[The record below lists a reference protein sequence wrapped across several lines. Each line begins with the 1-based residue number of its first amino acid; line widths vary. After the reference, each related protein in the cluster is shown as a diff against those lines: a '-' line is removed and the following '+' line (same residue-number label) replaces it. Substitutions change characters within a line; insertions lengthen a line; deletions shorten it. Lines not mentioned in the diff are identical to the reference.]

1 MPVRTALAEDS
12 FLVRE
17 ALIRLLEDADE
28 VELVAVCEDAEALR
42 AAIETLELDVVITDI
57 RMPPDHSDEGIR
69 LATELR
75 TTHPNLG
82 VIVLS
87 AYGDAPYALA
97 LLEGGSDRRAYLL
110 KERVHSGRQLIGT
123 IEAVARGGS
132 VVDAKIVET
141 LASSR
146 EVDQHSALPSL
157 SPRER
162 EILVEM
168 AHGASNQAIAESLGM
183 TKRAVEKHINSI
195 FAKLDMPPTADVSR
209 RVQAVLIYLADAQ
222 SGATPA
228 SAPSRPGTAAP
239 L

>member
-1 MPVRTALAEDS
+1 MAVRTALAEDS

-17 ALIRLLEDADE
+17 ALTHLLEDADE
-28 VELVAVCEDAEALR
+28 VELVAVCEDADALR
-42 AAIETLELDVVITDI
+42 AAIETRELDLVITDI
-57 RMPPDHSDEGIR
+57 RLPPSHSDEGIR
-69 LATELR
+69 LAGELR
-75 TTHPNLG
+75 HSHPDLG

-141 LASSR
+141 LAASR
-146 EVDQHSALPSL
+146 ELDHRSALPSL
-157 SPRER
+157 TPRER

-168 AHGASNQAIAESLGM
+168 ARGASNAAIGTELGM

-195 FAKLDMPPTADVSR
+195 FAKLEMPPTADVSR
-209 RVQAVLIYLADAQ
+209 RVRAVLIYLADAE
-222 SGATPA
+222 GATPVL
-228 SAPSRPGTAAP
+228 SPTLPGTAAS

>member
-1 MPVRTALAEDS
+1 MAVRAALAEDS

-17 ALIRLLEDADE
+17 ALTHMLEDAEE
-28 VELVAVCEDAEALR
+28 VELVAVCQDADELR
-42 AAIETLELDVVITDI
+42 EVIETQDLDVVVTDI
-57 RMPPDHSDEGIR
+57 RMPPSDSDEGIR
-69 LATELR
+69 LARELR
-75 TTHPNLG
+75 HTHPRLG
-82 VIVLS
+82 VVVLS
-87 AYGDAPYALA
+87 AYCDAPYALA

-123 IEAVARGGS
+123 IEAVARGDS
-132 VVDAKIVET
+132 VIDAKIVET

-146 EVDQHSALPSL
+146 AAGRRSALPSL

-168 AHGASNQAIAESLGM
+168 ARGGSNAAIGEALGM

-209 RVQAVLIYLADAQ
+209 RVQAVLIYLSEADAI
-222 SGATPA
+222 
-228 SAPSRPGTAAP
+228 AAP
-239 L
+239 DRPPLGTSARP

>member
-1 MPVRTALAEDS
+1 MAVRAALAEDS

-17 ALIRLLEDADE
+17 ALTHLLQDADE
-28 VELVAVCEDAEALR
+28 VELVAVCEDADALR
-42 AAIETLELDVVITDI
+42 TAIETLDLDVVITDI
-57 RMPPDHSDEGIR
+57 RLPPDHSDEGIR

-75 TTHPNLG
+75 RTRPDLG

-87 AYGDAPYALA
+87 AYGDASYALA

-132 VVDAKIVET
+132 VIDAKIVET
-141 LASSR
+141 LAASR
-146 EVDQHSALPSL
+146 AIDERSALPPL

-168 AHGASNQAIAESLGM
+168 AHGASNAAIGTALGM

-209 RVQAVLIYLADAQ
+209 RVRAVLIYLADAG
-222 SGATPA
+222 GARPDP
-228 SAPSRPGTAAP
+228 SPSRPGTAAS

>member
-1 MPVRTALAEDS
+1 MAVRTALAEDS

-17 ALIRLLEDADE
+17 ALTHLLEDADE
-28 VELVAVCEDAEALR
+28 VELVAVCEDADALR
-42 AAIETLELDVVITDI
+42 VAIETLDLDVVITDI
-57 RMPPDHSDEGIR
+57 RMPPSHCDEGIR
-69 LATELR
+69 LATELHV
-75 TTHPNLG
+75 THPDLG

-132 VVDAKIVET
+132 VIDAKIVEA
-141 LASSR
+141 LAASR
-146 EVDQHSALPSL
+146 EVDQRSALPSL

-168 AHGASNQAIAESLGM
+168 ARGASNAAIAASLGM
-183 TKRAVEKHINSI
+183 TKRAVEKHINAI

-209 RVQAVLIYLADAQ
+209 RVRAVLIYLADAE
-222 SGATPA
+222 GATPEP
-228 SAPSRPGTAAP
+228 APPRPGTAAS